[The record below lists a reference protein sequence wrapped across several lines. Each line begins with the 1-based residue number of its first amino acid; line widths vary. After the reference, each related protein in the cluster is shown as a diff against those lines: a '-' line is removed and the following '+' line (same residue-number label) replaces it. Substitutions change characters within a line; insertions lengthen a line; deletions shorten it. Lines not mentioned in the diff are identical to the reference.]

1 MQDAMLWQEGFRGPN
16 FNLLYQPIFKMC
28 DIVGLK
34 PSYGSLETNRYG
46 FAFSQD
52 DGLAVTQMDL
62 LQGASEETA
71 TIRTAGIEESSER
84 QAAVPET
91 PFVKPNDRSVDD
103 RTIVSSVSFKSP
115 PKSSNPKTPAKNTPN
130 PVTTKL

>member
-1 MQDAMLWQEGFRGPN
+1 MSLAVRRRTPCYGRKGFRGPN

-84 QAAVPET
+84 QAVVVIC
-91 PFVKPNDRSVDD
+91 FIRYC
-103 RTIVSSVSFKSP
+103 
-115 PKSSNPKTPAKNTPN
+115 
-130 PVTTKL
+130 TKFYRILAQF